1 MSMLTTPTICLEHI
15 NKSFGK
21 NQILFDISLTIPEG
35 CIYGLLGP
43 SGCGKSTSV
52 KIMAGISKQDSG
64 KVYILGQEMPN
75 LMLMSQ
81 IGYMSQS
88 SALYPTLS
96 GYENLKFFGSLYGF
110 NKQLLQERIEYVS
123 TLVNLTDYLPKYVST
138 YSGGMKQRLALAISL
153 LANPKVL
160 ILDEPT
166 VGIDPLLR
174 YSIWEELYKLA
185 EQKITI
191 LITTHV
197 MDEAAKCH
205 ELAMMYNGTILAAG
219 TPEQILEKAQVTN
232 IEDAFIYFGKSHIS
246 SKEVLSHEN

>member
-1 MSMLTTPTICLEHI
+1 MSIVTTSTICLEHI
-15 NKSFGK
+15 NKSFEK
-21 NQILFDISLTIPEG
+21 KQILFDVSLAIPEG

-52 KIMAGISKQDSG
+52 KIMAGISKPDSG
-64 KVYILGQEMPN
+64 KVYILGEEMPN
-75 LMLMSQ
+75 LKLMSQ

-110 NKQLLQERIEYVS
+110 SKQLLEERIEHVS
-123 TLVNLTDYLPKYVST
+123 TLVNLTDYLTKYVST

-153 LANPKVL
+153 LAHPKVL

-185 EQKITI
+185 EQKVTI

-197 MDEAAKCH
+197 MDEATKCH
-205 ELAMMYNGTILAAG
+205 QLAMMYNGHILATG
-219 TPEQILEKAQVTN
+219 TPGQILEKAHVTN
-232 IEDAFIYFGKSHIS
+232 IEDAFIYFGKSYTA
-246 SKEVLSHEN
+246 SKEGVSHEN

>member
-1 MSMLTTPTICLEHI
+1 MSTLSTPAICLEHI

-21 NQILFDISLTIPEG
+21 KQILFDVSLTIPEG

-52 KIMAGISKQDSG
+52 KIMAGISKPDSG
-64 KVYILGQEMPN
+64 KIHILGQEMPN
-75 LMLMSQ
+75 LKLMAQ

-110 NKQLLQERIEYVS
+110 NKQLLKERIDYVS
-123 TLVNLTDYLPKYVST
+123 TLVNLTDYLSKYVAT

-153 LANPKVL
+153 LADPKIL

-185 EQKITI
+185 KQKVTI
-191 LITTHV
+191 LVTTHV

-205 ELAMMYNGTILAAG
+205 ELAMMYNGIILASG
-219 TPEQILEKAQVTN
+219 TPEQILEKAHVTN
-232 IEDAFIYFGKSHIS
+232 LEDAFIYFGKSHTS